1 MSRQQRTRSQL
12 RLRPHAASG
21 ARRDARDAFL
31 FASDRNDRATTDATR
46 RRLTTTTT
54 AQAEAD
60 AVNLLAGA
68 KTQSNPENAVGVLQL
83 AGKTPR
89 VLTTPTQDL
98 GAVLNSV
105 HGVKI
110 EGEINVCAGVQVAH
124 LALKHRQNKHQ
135 RMRIVLFVGSPLRE
149 TIEDL
154 KATGKKLR
162 KCNVA
167 VDVVSF
173 GDVEANRERLDAF
186 VASVNK
192 NNNSNLVVV
201 EPGANLSDVLCG
213 TAIFNQ
219 DGAAAGSGFAAAA
232 AAAQSQAAMQ
242 GLEGMGDMGDMGDDP
257 ALMMALRISLEEE
270 RARQEA
276 AAAAGASARAAA
288 EEGVAASEGAGSADT
303 SPVERRRRSHDAR
316 RRRFTP
322 TSARAE
328 HGSAPERRNRRRRD
342 GDRRGRRRRR
352 ASRRARDVASRPHRA
367 RRSRR
372 RRRVTSRISSP
383 RRRSPTRPFD
393 SFQSRRRSPSRPRH
407 FAPLAAMFASSS
419 SSLAPALA
427 RRARAR
433 AAVVARAALGVGAR
447 VRVKSSRRRVPRP
460 EIEGRGGRISSA

>member
-21 ARRDARDAFL
+21 ARRDARDALL

-149 TIEDL
+149 TMEDL

-219 DGAAAGSGFAAAA
+219 DGAASGSGFAAAA

-242 GLEGMGDMGDMGDDP
+242 GFEGMGDMGDMGDDP

-276 AAAAGASARAAA
+276 AASAGASARADA

-303 SPVERRRRSHDAR
+303 SPVDA
-316 RRRFTP
+316 TADP
-322 TSARAE
+322 MMLDDDALL
-328 HGSAPERRNRRRRD
+328 
-342 GDRRGRRRRR
+342 
-352 ASRRARDVASRPHRA
+352 
-367 RRSRR
+367 
-372 RRRVTSRISSP
+372 
-383 RRRSPTRPFD
+383 
-393 SFQSRRRSPSRPRH
+393 QQ
-407 FAPLAAMFASSS
+407 
-419 SSLAPALA
+419 ALA
-427 RRARAR
+427 LSMGQRPSAEIAD
-433 AAVVARAALGVGAR
+433 AATATAEDDDDAELRAALAMSLR
-447 VRVKSSRRRVPRP
+447 DHTERADRD
-460 EIEGRGGRISSA
+460 ADDA

>member
-1 MSRQQRTRSQL
+1 
-12 RLRPHAASG
+12 
-21 ARRDARDAFL
+21 
-31 FASDRNDRATTDATR
+31 
-46 RRLTTTTT
+46 
-54 AQAEAD
+54 
-60 AVNLLAGA
+60 VNLLAGA
-68 KTQSNPENAVGVLQL
+68 KTQSNPENAVGVLSL

-110 EGEINVCAGVQVAH
+110 EGEINVCVGVQVAH

-135 RMRIVLFVGSPLRE
+135 RMRIVLFVGSPLRDE
-149 TIEDL
+149 IEAL
-154 KATGKKLR
+154 RAVGKKLR

-173 GDVEANRERLDAF
+173 GDVEANREKLDAF
-186 VASVNK
+186 VTSVNK

-219 DGAAAGSGFAAAA
+219 DGAASGSGFAAAA

-276 AAAAGASARAAA
+276 AAAAGASAPAAA

-303 SPVERRRRSHDAR
+303 SPVDA
-316 RRRFTP
+316 TADP
-322 TSARAE
+322 MMLDDDALL
-328 HGSAPERRNRRRRD
+328 
-342 GDRRGRRRRR
+342 
-352 ASRRARDVASRPHRA
+352 
-367 RRSRR
+367 
-372 RRRVTSRISSP
+372 
-383 RRRSPTRPFD
+383 
-393 SFQSRRRSPSRPRH
+393 QQ
-407 FAPLAAMFASSS
+407 
-419 SSLAPALA
+419 ALA
-427 RRARAR
+427 LSMGQRPSAEIAD
-433 AAVVARAALGVGAR
+433 AATATAEDDDDAELRAALAMSLR
-447 VRVKSSRRRVPRP
+447 DHTDRADRDD
-460 EIEGRGGRISSA
+460 ADA